1 MPNLEKQYWELPEPP
16 QPIVYIVPE
25 HFYNMAKQLGWHMSK
40 FEIARG
46 MPDETI
52 INHQKENL
60 MNREPGYYHV
70 RIEKDWYVAK
80 YDAANKDWYLATDG
94 ESLTSESEFSEINES
109 RILMP
114 GEMNREEINEQ
125 VFKHH
130 DSLHPISPPDNVNIP
145 IATLREWINDIECHD
160 CEAWNNDDP
169 TDEMKQY
176 LPKENNS

>member
-1 MPNLEKQYWELPEPP
+1 
-16 QPIVYIVPE
+16 
-25 HFYNMAKQLGWHMSK
+25 
-40 FEIARG
+40 
-46 MPDETI
+46 
-52 INHQKENL
+52 
-60 MNREPGYYHV
+60 MNRQPGYYAV
-70 RIEKDWYVAK
+70 K
-80 YDAANKDWYLATDG
+80 YKHPESVFIVGKWNGEYWETFDSETYDG
-94 ESLTSESEFSEINES
+94 DFNNQHPDNEFSEINES

-145 IATLREWINDIECHD
+145 IAILREWINDIECHD